1 MDKAFPP
8 LLFPRNPWA
17 LLGMIAAICNAS
29 LRVAIVPVFVTPMFD
44 RVLGQ
49 GDLNALLSV
58 MKIAALL
65 VIGGALM
72 LFLQDALLGKASA
85 GIAAKWRADLY
96 QNLLLHRPDKLPGTS
111 GGLTSRILTDLK
123 DVESYHHFGL
133 GTLVAEACTLL
144 GILSIL
150 FASNARASVYLV
162 VLGLPLVLVL
172 TLLGKRLKVEV
183 SKSQQSIEEVGAQLQ
198 EGFKH
203 HAIIRAFRADRFIL
217 ERFSGTNFSARR
229 AMTRRSF
236 LMSLQIPS
244 AQLLISGAMALL
256 ILVLTQSVATGM
268 MTTGEVVSYITL
280 VALLSTPA
288 QLLPRGYAMLQQAR
302 AAEQRLRSL
311 IIDPPKTQPTITTRE
326 PSTKTVLKLADV
338 SFGYGPSSLLLKS
351 IDLELADRGLVAL
364 TGESGSGKTSLF
376 KLLLRFHDPSSGMI
390 TFAGQLFSQFSEED
404 LRNRIAYVPQSTELL
419 SGSLRDNLTVGRRFA
434 EDDLWAA
441 LSSVGLATTVTQL
454 PEQLDYILKED
465 GAGLSGG
472 QRQRLAIARALLSSP
487 DLLLLDEP
495 SSNLDEESE
504 QALVNTLR
512 QQARHRLVLTVAH
525 RPALIQAADRVLHL
539 ASDGTLKE
547 ATKTQAI

>member
-1 MDKAFPP
+1 
-8 LLFPRNPWA
+8 
-17 LLGMIAAICNAS
+17 
-29 LRVAIVPVFVTPMFD
+29 
-44 RVLGQ
+44 
-49 GDLNALLSV
+49 
-58 MKIAALL
+58 
-65 VIGGALM
+65 
-72 LFLQDALLGKASA
+72 
-85 GIAAKWRADLY
+85 
-96 QNLLLHRPDKLPGTS
+96 
-111 GGLTSRILTDLK
+111 
-123 DVESYHHFGL
+123 
-133 GTLVAEACTLL
+133 
-144 GILSIL
+144 
-150 FASNARASVYLV
+150 
-162 VLGLPLVLVL
+162 
-172 TLLGKRLKVEV
+172 
-183 SKSQQSIEEVGAQLQ
+183 
-198 EGFKH
+198 
-203 HAIIRAFRADRFIL
+203 
-217 ERFSGTNFSARR
+217 
-229 AMTRRSF
+229 MTRRSF